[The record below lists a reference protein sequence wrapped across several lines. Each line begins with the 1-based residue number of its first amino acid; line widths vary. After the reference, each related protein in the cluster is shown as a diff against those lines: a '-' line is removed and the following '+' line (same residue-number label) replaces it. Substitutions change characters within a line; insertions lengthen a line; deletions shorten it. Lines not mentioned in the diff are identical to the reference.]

1 LSQSQPPPLNRFSD
15 GFHFTVTTAII
26 LIVCQTATVT
36 LIRFRGISDV
46 RKLVE
51 IEKKTFLAYT
61 ILPVY
66 WYLSETRDLAFSF
79 YYMSTISCAY
89 SKKDTRHRT

>member
-51 IEKKTFLAYT
+51 IEKKDVFGIHYFAS
-61 ILPVY
+61 ILVSVRNQRSGVFVLLYVY
-66 WYLSETRDLAFSF
+66 NIMRVQ
-79 YYMSTISCAY
+79 
-89 SKKDTRHRT
+89 